1 MNLFLYV
8 EEEAFM
14 THQIEF
20 SDALEQENDVSLR
33 NLFYADDG
41 SLKESLY

>member
-1 MNLFLYV
+1 
-8 EEEAFM
+8 M

-20 SDALEQENDVSLR
+20 SDALEQENDVSLVS
-33 NLFYADDG
+33 LFYADDG